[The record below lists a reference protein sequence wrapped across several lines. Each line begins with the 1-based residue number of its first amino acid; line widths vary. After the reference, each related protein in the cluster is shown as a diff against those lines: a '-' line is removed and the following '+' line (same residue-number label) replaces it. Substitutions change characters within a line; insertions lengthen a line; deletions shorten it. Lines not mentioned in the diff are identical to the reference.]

1 MQSENLANVPK
12 ISLSFNDL
20 KLLAQILRS
29 YLRCLQ
35 QEGRLDEKPDTQ
47 TRRVMEMRQRIE
59 SAALLSQTDSMVYLP
74 MTMNEI
80 KALRK
85 GIRGFMHYVS
95 RRTVS
100 TQERTESLADLE
112 RLCGE
117 LTAMIFKERNGL

>member
-47 TRRVMEMRQRIE
+47 IRRVMEMRQRIE

-95 RRTVS
+95 RRTVP

-117 LTAMIFKERNGL
+117 LTAMIVGTAN

>member
-35 QEGRLDEKPDTQ
+35 QEGRLDEKSDTQ
-47 TRRVMEMRQRIE
+47 TRRVMKMRQRIE
-59 SAALLSQTDSMVYLP
+59 SAALLSQTDSLVYLP

-95 RRTVS
+95 RRIVP

-117 LTAMIFKERNGL
+117 LTAMIVGTAN